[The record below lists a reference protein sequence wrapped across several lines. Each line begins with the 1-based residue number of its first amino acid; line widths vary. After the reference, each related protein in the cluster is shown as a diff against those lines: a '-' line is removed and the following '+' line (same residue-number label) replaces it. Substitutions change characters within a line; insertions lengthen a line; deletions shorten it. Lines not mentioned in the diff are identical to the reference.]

1 MSVTIVKPKV
11 KEVSKYDAS
20 QIVLPET
27 VDEFATKKA
36 KLDAKMAKIAP
47 LSKEVSALEKGILGA
62 VDEVL
67 DPSAPIELLG
77 NEFELKVG
85 PMGSRLE
92 ISNTELLSDMLGMEL
107 FLKLAK
113 VSVADLKAYL
123 TPDQLAQV
131 TKSEFAIKRRVKVE
145 TL

>member
-1 MSVTIVKPKV
+1 MAVTIVKPKA

-20 QIVLPET
+20 QIVLADT

-47 LSKEVSALEKGILGA
+47 LSKEVTALEKGILGA

-67 DPSAPIELLG
+67 DPSASVSLLG

-85 PMGSRLE
+85 PQGSRLE
-92 ISNTELLSDMLGMEL
+92 ITNTELLSDMLGMEL

-113 VSVADLKAYL
+113 VSVTDLKAYL
-123 TPDQLAQV
+123 TPDQLVQV